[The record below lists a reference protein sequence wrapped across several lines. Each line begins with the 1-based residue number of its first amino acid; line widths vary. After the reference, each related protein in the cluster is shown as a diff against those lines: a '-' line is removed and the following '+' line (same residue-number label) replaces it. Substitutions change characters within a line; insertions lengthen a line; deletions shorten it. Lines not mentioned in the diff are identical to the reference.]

1 MGKWEISPLFPTQKE
16 SEVIKMPK
24 NKNVSLTDEQ
34 FMMLLNGISSRNDKS
49 LNLTEEWSKV
59 VDDPEILSALTNQ
72 VQRWLDNEYA
82 KKMKEMTKSYE
93 DQVHA
98 QNKSLR
104 KMQHKVDSM
113 EAKMQMMAREVK
125 NNARIIQKDGDRIS
139 EVLNLK
145 DKIKESRKNYKQLE
159 EEVQAISKFLKQLTF
174 RMHIAIPGDSLKK
187 ATKKLKRLGNP
198 YYYATSSK
206 KATMLPDFLQSEIVD
221 TDYREV

>member
-59 VDDPEILSALTNQ
+59 VGDNESFAALTNQ
-72 VQRWLDNEYA
+72 IHSWVDDEYA
-82 KKMKEMTKSYE
+82 KKINEMTKGYE
-93 DQVHA
+93 AQVHA
-98 QNKSLR
+98 QDKSLR
-104 KMQHKVDSM
+104 KMQRKVVSM
-113 EAKMQMMAREVK
+113 EMEMQMMAKEIK
-125 NNARIIQKDGDRIS
+125 NHARIIRKDGDRID

-145 DKIKESRKNYKQLE
+145 DKIKEFRKNYKQLE

-198 YYYATSSK
+198 YYYATSAK
-206 KATMLPDFLQSEIVD
+206 RATMLPDFLQSEIVD

>member
-59 VDDPEILSALTNQ
+59 VGDNESFAALTNQ
-72 VQRWLDNEYA
+72 IHSWVDDEYE
-82 KKMKEMTKSYE
+82 KKINEMTKGYE
-93 DQVHA
+93 AQVHA
-98 QNKSLR
+98 QDKSLR
-104 KMQHKVDSM
+104 KMQRKVDSM
-113 EAKMQMMAREVK
+113 EMEMQMMAKEIK
-125 NNARIIQKDGDRIS
+125 NHARIIRKDGDRID

-145 DKIKESRKNYKQLE
+145 DKIKEFRKNYKQLE

-198 YYYATSSK
+198 YYYATSAK
-206 KATMLPDFLQSEIVD
+206 RATMLPDFLQSEIVD

>member
-1 MGKWEISPLFPTQKE
+1 
-16 SEVIKMPK
+16 MPK

-59 VDDPEILSALTNQ
+59 VGDNESFAALTNQ
-72 VQRWLDNEYA
+72 IHSWVDDEYA
-82 KKMKEMTKSYE
+82 KKINEMTKGYE
-93 DQVHA
+93 AQVHA
-98 QNKSLR
+98 QDKSLR
-104 KMQHKVDSM
+104 KMQRKVDSM
-113 EAKMQMMAREVK
+113 EMEMQMMAKEIK
-125 NNARIIQKDGDRIS
+125 NHARIIRKDGDRID

-145 DKIKESRKNYKQLE
+145 DKIKEFRKNYKQLE

>member
-1 MGKWEISPLFPTQKE
+1 MGKWEISTLFPTTKE
-16 SEVIKMPK
+16 REVIKMPK

-59 VDDPEILSALTNQ
+59 VGDNESFAALTNQ
-72 VQRWLDNEYA
+72 IHSWVDDEYA
-82 KKMKEMTKSYE
+82 KKINEMTKSYE
-93 DQVHA
+93 VQVHA

-159 EEVQAISKFLKQLTF
+159 EEIQAISKFLKQLTF

>member
-1 MGKWEISPLFPTQKE
+1 MGKWEISPLYPTQKE
-16 SEVIKMPK
+16 REVIKMAK
-24 NKNVSLTDEQ
+24 NKNVSLTGEQ

-82 KKMKEMTKSYE
+82 KRMKEMTKSYE
-93 DQVHA
+93 VQVHA

-104 KMQHKVDSM
+104 KMQNKVDSM

>member
-1 MGKWEISPLFPTQKE
+1 
-16 SEVIKMPK
+16 MPK

-59 VDDPEILSALTNQ
+59 VGDNESFAALTNQ
-72 VQRWLDNEYA
+72 IHSWVDDEYA
-82 KKMKEMTKSYE
+82 KKINEMTKGYE
-93 DQVHA
+93 AQVHA
-98 QNKSLR
+98 QDTSLR
-104 KMQHKVDSM
+104 KMQRKVDSM
-113 EAKMQMMAREVK
+113 EMEMQMMAKEIK
-125 NNARIIQKDGDRIS
+125 NHARIIRKDGDRID

-145 DKIKESRKNYKQLE
+145 DKIKEFRKNYKQLE

-198 YYYATSSK
+198 YYYATSAK
-206 KATMLPDFLQSEIVD
+206 RATMLPDFLQSEIVD

>member
-59 VDDPEILSALTNQ
+59 VGDNESFAALTNQ
-72 VQRWLDNEYA
+72 IHSWVDDEYA
-82 KKMKEMTKSYE
+82 KKINEMTKGYE
-93 DQVHA
+93 AQVHA
-98 QNKSLR
+98 QDKSLR
-104 KMQHKVDSM
+104 KMQRKVDSM
-113 EAKMQMMAREVK
+113 EMEMQMMAKEIK
-125 NNARIIQKDGDRIS
+125 NHARIIRKDGDRID

-145 DKIKESRKNYKQLE
+145 DKIKEFRKNYKKLE

-198 YYYATSSK
+198 YYYATSAK
-206 KATMLPDFLQSEIVD
+206 RATMLPDFLQSEIVD

>member
-59 VDDPEILSALTNQ
+59 VGDNESFAALTNQ
-72 VQRWLDNEYA
+72 IHSWVDDEYT
-82 KKMKEMTKSYE
+82 KKINEMTKGYE
-93 DQVHA
+93 AQVHA
-98 QNKSLR
+98 QDKSLR
-104 KMQHKVDSM
+104 KMQRKVDSM
-113 EAKMQMMAREVK
+113 EMEMQMMAKEIK
-125 NNARIIQKDGDRIS
+125 NHARIIRKDGDRID

-145 DKIKESRKNYKQLE
+145 DKIKEFRKNYKQLE

-198 YYYATSSK
+198 YYYATSAK
-206 KATMLPDFLQSEIVD
+206 RATMLPDFLQSEIVD

>member
-1 MGKWEISPLFPTQKE
+1 
-16 SEVIKMPK
+16 MPK

-59 VDDPEILSALTNQ
+59 VGDNESFAALTNQ
-72 VQRWLDNEYA
+72 IHSWVDDEYA
-82 KKMKEMTKSYE
+82 KKINEMTKGYE
-93 DQVHA
+93 AQVHA
-98 QNKSLR
+98 QDKSLR

>member
-59 VDDPEILSALTNQ
+59 VGDNESFAALTNQ
-72 VQRWLDNEYA
+72 IHSWVDDEYA
-82 KKMKEMTKSYE
+82 KKINEMTKGYE
-93 DQVHA
+93 AQVHA
-98 QNKSLR
+98 QDKSLR
-104 KMQHKVDSM
+104 KMQRKVDSM
-113 EAKMQMMAREVK
+113 EMQMMAKEIK
-125 NNARIIQKDGDRIS
+125 NHARIIRKDGDRID

-145 DKIKESRKNYKQLE
+145 DKIKEFRKNYKQLE

-198 YYYATSSK
+198 YYYATSAK
-206 KATMLPDFLQSEIVD
+206 RATMLPDFLQSEIVD

>member
-1 MGKWEISPLFPTQKE
+1 
-16 SEVIKMPK
+16 MPK

-59 VDDPEILSALTNQ
+59 VGDNESFAALTNQ
-72 VQRWLDNEYA
+72 IHSWVDDEYA
-82 KKMKEMTKSYE
+82 KKINEMTKGYE
-93 DQVHA
+93 AQVHA
-98 QNKSLR
+98 QDKSLR
-104 KMQHKVDSM
+104 KMQRKVDSM
-113 EAKMQMMAREVK
+113 EMEMQMMAKEIK
-125 NNARIIQKDGDRIS
+125 NHARIIRKDGDRID

-145 DKIKESRKNYKQLE
+145 DKIKEFRKNYKQFE

-198 YYYATSSK
+198 YYYATSAK
-206 KATMLPDFLQSEIVD
+206 RATMLPDFLQSEIVD

>member
-59 VDDPEILSALTNQ
+59 VGDNESFAALTNQ
-72 VQRWLDNEYA
+72 IHSWVDDEYA
-82 KKMKEMTKSYE
+82 KKINEMTKGYE
-93 DQVHA
+93 AQVHA
-98 QNKSLR
+98 QDKSLR
-104 KMQHKVDSM
+104 KMQRKVDSM
-113 EAKMQMMAREVK
+113 EMEMQMMAKEIK
-125 NNARIIQKDGDRIS
+125 NHARIIRKDGDRID

-145 DKIKESRKNYKQLE
+145 DKIKEFRKNYKQLE

-174 RMHIAIPGDSLKK
+174 RMHIAIPVDSLKK

-198 YYYATSSK
+198 YYYATSAK
-206 KATMLPDFLQSEIVD
+206 RATMLPDFLQSEIVD

>member
-1 MGKWEISPLFPTQKE
+1 
-16 SEVIKMPK
+16 MPK

-59 VDDPEILSALTNQ
+59 VGDNESFAALTNQ
-72 VQRWLDNEYA
+72 IHSWVDDEYA
-82 KKMKEMTKSYE
+82 KKINEMTKGYE
-93 DQVHA
+93 AQVHA
-98 QNKSLR
+98 QGKSLR
-104 KMQHKVDSM
+104 KMQRKVDSM
-113 EAKMQMMAREVK
+113 EMEMQMMAKEIK
-125 NNARIIQKDGDRIS
+125 NHARIIRKDGDRID

-145 DKIKESRKNYKQLE
+145 DKIKEFRKNYKQLE

-198 YYYATSSK
+198 YYYATSAK
-206 KATMLPDFLQSEIVD
+206 RATMLPDFLQSEIVD

>member
-1 MGKWEISPLFPTQKE
+1 VGKWEISPLFPTQKE

-59 VDDPEILSALTNQ
+59 VGDNESFAALTNQ
-72 VQRWLDNEYA
+72 IHSWVDDEYA
-82 KKMKEMTKSYE
+82 KKINEMTKGYE
-93 DQVHA
+93 AQVHA
-98 QNKSLR
+98 QDKSLR
-104 KMQHKVDSM
+104 KMQRKVDSM
-113 EAKMQMMAREVK
+113 EMEMQMMAKEIK
-125 NNARIIQKDGDRIS
+125 NHARIIRKDGDRID

-145 DKIKESRKNYKQLE
+145 DKIKEFRKNYKQLE

-198 YYYATSSK
+198 YYYATSAK
-206 KATMLPDFLQSEIVD
+206 RATMLPDFLQSEIVD

>member
-59 VDDPEILSALTNQ
+59 VGDNESFAALTNQ
-72 VQRWLDNEYA
+72 IHSWVDDEYA
-82 KKMKEMTKSYE
+82 KKINEMTKGYE
-93 DQVHA
+93 AQVHA
-98 QNKSLR
+98 QDKSLR
-104 KMQHKVDSM
+104 KMQRKVDSM
-113 EAKMQMMAREVK
+113 EMEMQMMAKEIK
-125 NNARIIQKDGDRIS
+125 NHARIIRKDGDRID

-145 DKIKESRKNYKQLE
+145 DKIKEFRKNYKQLE

-174 RMHIAIPGDSLKK
+174 RMHITIPGDSLKK

-198 YYYATSSK
+198 YYYATSAK
-206 KATMLPDFLQSEIVD
+206 RATMLPDFLQSEIVD

>member
-1 MGKWEISPLFPTQKE
+1 
-16 SEVIKMPK
+16 MPK
-24 NKNVSLTDEQ
+24 KKNVSLTGEQ

-59 VDDPEILSALTNQ
+59 VGDNESFAALTNQ
-72 VQRWLDNEYA
+72 IHSWVDDEYA
-82 KKMKEMTKSYE
+82 KKINEMTKGYE
-93 DQVHA
+93 AQVHA
-98 QNKSLR
+98 QDKSLR
-104 KMQHKVDSM
+104 KMQRKVDSM
-113 EAKMQMMAREVK
+113 EMEMQMMAKEIK
-125 NNARIIQKDGDRIS
+125 NHARIIRKDGDRID

-145 DKIKESRKNYKQLE
+145 DKIKEFRKNYKHLE

-198 YYYATSSK
+198 YYYATSAK
-206 KATMLPDFLQSEIVD
+206 RATMLPDFLQSEIVD

>member
-1 MGKWEISPLFPTQKE
+1 MA
-16 SEVIKMPK
+16 K
-24 NKNVSLTDEQ
+24 NKNVSLTGEQ

-82 KKMKEMTKSYE
+82 KRMKEMTKSYE
-93 DQVHA
+93 VQVHA

-174 RMHIAIPGDSLKK
+174 RMHIAIPG
-187 ATKKLKRLGNP
+187 RFP
-198 YYYATSSK
+198 
-206 KATMLPDFLQSEIVD
+206 
-221 TDYREV
+221 

>member
-59 VDDPEILSALTNQ
+59 VGDNESFAALTNQ
-72 VQRWLDNEYA
+72 IHSWVDDEYA
-82 KKMKEMTKSYE
+82 KKINEMTKGYE
-93 DQVHA
+93 AQVHA
-98 QNKSLR
+98 QDKSLR
-104 KMQHKVDSM
+104 KMQRKVDSM
-113 EAKMQMMAREVK
+113 EMEMQMMAKEIK
-125 NNARIIQKDGDRIS
+125 NHARIIRKDGDRID

-145 DKIKESRKNYKQLE
+145 DKIKEFRKNYKHLE

-198 YYYATSSK
+198 YYYATSAK
-206 KATMLPDFLQSEIVD
+206 RATMLPDFLQSEIVD

>member
-59 VDDPEILSALTNQ
+59 VGDNESFAALTNQ
-72 VQRWLDNEYA
+72 IHSWVDDEYA
-82 KKMKEMTKSYE
+82 KKINEMTKGYE
-93 DQVHA
+93 AQVHA
-98 QNKSLR
+98 QDKSLR
-104 KMQHKVDSM
+104 KMQRKVDSM
-113 EAKMQMMAREVK
+113 EMEMQMMAKEIK
-125 NNARIIQKDGDRIS
+125 NHARIIRKDGDRID

-145 DKIKESRKNYKQLE
+145 DKIKEFRKNYKQLE

-198 YYYATSSK
+198 YYYATSAK
-206 KATMLPDFLQSEIVD
+206 RATMLPDFLQSEIVD

>member
-1 MGKWEISPLFPTQKE
+1 
-16 SEVIKMPK
+16 MPK

-59 VDDPEILSALTNQ
+59 VGDNESFAALTNQ
-72 VQRWLDNEYA
+72 IHSWVDDEYA
-82 KKMKEMTKSYE
+82 KKINEMTKGYE
-93 DQVHA
+93 AQVHA
-98 QNKSLR
+98 QDKSLR
-104 KMQHKVDSM
+104 KMQRNVDSM
-113 EAKMQMMAREVK
+113 EMEMQMMAKEIK
-125 NNARIIQKDGDRIS
+125 NHARIIRKDGDRID

-145 DKIKESRKNYKQLE
+145 DKIKEFRKNYKQLE

-198 YYYATSSK
+198 YYYATSAK
-206 KATMLPDFLQSEIVD
+206 RATMLPDFLQSEIVD

>member
-1 MGKWEISPLFPTQKE
+1 
-16 SEVIKMPK
+16 MPK

-59 VDDPEILSALTNQ
+59 VGDNESFAALTNQ
-72 VQRWLDNEYA
+72 IHSWVDDEYA
-82 KKMKEMTKSYE
+82 KKINEMTKGYE
-93 DQVHA
+93 AQVHA
-98 QNKSLR
+98 QDKSLR
-104 KMQHKVDSM
+104 KMQRKVDSM
-113 EAKMQMMAREVK
+113 EMEMQMMAKEIK
-125 NNARIIQKDGDRIS
+125 NHARIIRKDGDRID

-145 DKIKESRKNYKQLE
+145 DKIKEFRKNYKQLE

-198 YYYATSSK
+198 YYYATSAK
-206 KATMLPDFLQSEIVD
+206 RATMLRLLIYLMEQRIFL
-221 TDYREV
+221 TRNPL

>member
-59 VDDPEILSALTNQ
+59 VGDNESFAALTNQ
-72 VQRWLDNEYA
+72 IHSWVDDEYA
-82 KKMKEMTKSYE
+82 KKINEMTKGYE
-93 DQVHA
+93 AQVHA
-98 QNKSLR
+98 QDKSLR
-104 KMQHKVDSM
+104 KMQRKVDSM
-113 EAKMQMMAREVK
+113 EMEMMAKEIK
-125 NNARIIQKDGDRIS
+125 NHARIIRKDGDRID

-145 DKIKESRKNYKQLE
+145 DKIKEFRKNYKQLE

-198 YYYATSSK
+198 YYYATSAK
-206 KATMLPDFLQSEIVD
+206 RATMLPDFLQSEIVD

>member
-1 MGKWEISPLFPTQKE
+1 
-16 SEVIKMPK
+16 MPK

-59 VDDPEILSALTNQ
+59 VGDNESFAALTNQ
-72 VQRWLDNEYA
+72 IHSWVDDEYA
-82 KKMKEMTKSYE
+82 KKINEMTKGYE
-93 DQVHA
+93 AQVHA
-98 QNKSLR
+98 QDKSLR
-104 KMQHKVDSM
+104 KMQRKVDSM
-113 EAKMQMMAREVK
+113 EMEMQMMAKEIK
-125 NNARIIQKDGDRIS
+125 NHARIIRKDGDRID

-145 DKIKESRKNYKQLE
+145 DKIKEFRKNYKQLE

-198 YYYATSSK
+198 YYYATSAK
-206 KATMLPDFLQSEIVD
+206 RATMLPNFLQSEIVD

>member
-1 MGKWEISPLFPTQKE
+1 
-16 SEVIKMPK
+16 MPK

-59 VDDPEILSALTNQ
+59 VGDNESFAALTNQ
-72 VQRWLDNEYA
+72 IHSWVDDEYA
-82 KKMKEMTKSYE
+82 KKINEMTKGYE
-93 DQVHA
+93 AQVHA
-98 QNKSLR
+98 QDKSLR
-104 KMQHKVDSM
+104 KMQRKVDSM
-113 EAKMQMMAREVK
+113 EMEMQMMAKEIK
-125 NNARIIQKDGDRIS
+125 NHARIIRKDGDRID

-145 DKIKESRKNYKQLE
+145 DKIKEFRKNYKHLE

-198 YYYATSSK
+198 YYYATSAK
-206 KATMLPDFLQSEIVD
+206 RATMLPDFLQSEIVD

>member
-1 MGKWEISPLFPTQKE
+1 
-16 SEVIKMPK
+16 MPK

-59 VDDPEILSALTNQ
+59 VGDNESFAALTNQ
-72 VQRWLDNEYA
+72 IHSWVDDEYA
-82 KKMKEMTKSYE
+82 KKINEMTKGYE
-93 DQVHA
+93 AQVHA

>member
-1 MGKWEISPLFPTQKE
+1 M
-16 SEVIKMPK
+16 
-24 NKNVSLTDEQ
+24 
-34 FMMLLNGISSRNDKS
+34 
-49 LNLTEEWSKV
+49 
-59 VDDPEILSALTNQ
+59 
-72 VQRWLDNEYA
+72 
-82 KKMKEMTKSYE
+82 
-93 DQVHA
+93 HA

-125 NNARIIQKDGDRIS
+125 NNARIIRKDGDRID

-145 DKIKESRKNYKQLE
+145 DKIKEFRKNYKQLE

>member
-1 MGKWEISPLFPTQKE
+1 
-16 SEVIKMPK
+16 MPK

-59 VDDPEILSALTNQ
+59 VGDNESFAALTNQ
-72 VQRWLDNEYA
+72 IHSWVDDEYA
-82 KKMKEMTKSYE
+82 KKINEMTKGYE
-93 DQVHA
+93 AQVHA
-98 QNKSLR
+98 QDKSLR
-104 KMQHKVDSM
+104 KMQRKVDSM
-113 EAKMQMMAREVK
+113 EMEMQMMAKEIK
-125 NNARIIQKDGDRIS
+125 NHARIIRKDGDRID

-145 DKIKESRKNYKQLE
+145 DKIKEFRKNYKQLE

-198 YYYATSSK
+198 YYYATSAK
-206 KATMLPDFLQSEIVD
+206 RATMLPDFLQSEIVD

>member
-59 VDDPEILSALTNQ
+59 VGDNESFAALTNQ
-72 VQRWLDNEYA
+72 IHSWVDDEYA
-82 KKMKEMTKSYE
+82 KKINEMTKGYE
-93 DQVHA
+93 AQVHA
-98 QNKSLR
+98 QDKSLR
-104 KMQHKVDSM
+104 KMQRKVDSM
-113 EAKMQMMAREVK
+113 EMEMQMMAKEIK
-125 NNARIIQKDGDRIS
+125 NHARIIRKDGDRID

-145 DKIKESRKNYKQLE
+145 DKIKEFRKNYKQLE

-198 YYYATSSK
+198 YYYATSAK
-206 KATMLPDFLQSEIVD
+206 RATMLPDFLQSA
-221 TDYREV
+221 

>member
-59 VDDPEILSALTNQ
+59 VGDNESFAALTNQ
-72 VQRWLDNEYA
+72 IHSWVDDEYA
-82 KKMKEMTKSYE
+82 KKINEMTKGYE
-93 DQVHA
+93 AQVHA
-98 QNKSLR
+98 QDKSLR

>member
-1 MGKWEISPLFPTQKE
+1 
-16 SEVIKMPK
+16 MPK

-59 VDDPEILSALTNQ
+59 VGDNESFAALTNQ
-72 VQRWLDNEYA
+72 IHSWVDDEYA
-82 KKMKEMTKSYE
+82 KKINEMTKSYE
-93 DQVHA
+93 VQVHA

-159 EEVQAISKFLKQLTF
+159 EEIQAISKFLKQLTF

>member
-1 MGKWEISPLFPTQKE
+1 
-16 SEVIKMPK
+16 
-24 NKNVSLTDEQ
+24 
-34 FMMLLNGISSRNDKS
+34 
-49 LNLTEEWSKV
+49 
-59 VDDPEILSALTNQ
+59 
-72 VQRWLDNEYA
+72 
-82 KKMKEMTKSYE
+82 MTKSYE
-93 DQVHA
+93 VQVHA

-187 ATKKLKRLGNP
+187 ATKKI
-198 YYYATSSK
+198 
-206 KATMLPDFLQSEIVD
+206 KAFG
-221 TDYREV
+221 

>member
-34 FMMLLNGISSRNDKS
+34 FMMLINGISSRNDKS

-59 VDDPEILSALTNQ
+59 VGDNESFAALTNQ
-72 VQRWLDNEYA
+72 IHSWVDDEYA
-82 KKMKEMTKSYE
+82 KKINEMTKGYE
-93 DQVHA
+93 AQVHA
-98 QNKSLR
+98 QDKSLR
-104 KMQHKVDSM
+104 KMQRKVDSM
-113 EAKMQMMAREVK
+113 EMEMQMMAKEIK
-125 NNARIIQKDGDRIS
+125 NHARIIRKDGDRID

-145 DKIKESRKNYKQLE
+145 DKIKEFRKNYKQLE

-198 YYYATSSK
+198 YYYATSAK
-206 KATMLPDFLQSEIVD
+206 RATMLPDFLQSEIVD

>member
-1 MGKWEISPLFPTQKE
+1 
-16 SEVIKMPK
+16 MPK

-59 VDDPEILSALTNQ
+59 VGDNESFAALTNQ
-72 VQRWLDNEYA
+72 IHSWVDDEYA
-82 KKMKEMTKSYE
+82 KKINEMTKGYE
-93 DQVHA
+93 AQVHA
-98 QNKSLR
+98 QDKSLR
-104 KMQHKVDSM
+104 KMQRKVDSM
-113 EAKMQMMAREVK
+113 EMEMQMMAKEIK
-125 NNARIIQKDGDRIS
+125 NHARIIRKDGDRID

-145 DKIKESRKNYKQLE
+145 DKIKEFRKNYKQLE

-187 ATKKLKRLGNP
+187 ATKKLKRLDNP
-198 YYYATSSK
+198 YYYATSAK
-206 KATMLPDFLQSEIVD
+206 RATMLPDFLQSEIVD

>member
-1 MGKWEISPLFPTQKE
+1 
-16 SEVIKMPK
+16 MPK

-59 VDDPEILSALTNQ
+59 VGDNESFAALTNQ
-72 VQRWLDNEYA
+72 IHSWVDDEYA
-82 KKMKEMTKSYE
+82 KKINEMTKGYE
-93 DQVHA
+93 AQVHA
-98 QNKSLR
+98 QDKSLR
-104 KMQHKVDSM
+104 KMQRKVDSM
-113 EAKMQMMAREVK
+113 EMEMQMMAKEIK
-125 NNARIIQKDGDRIS
+125 NHARIIRKDGDRID

-145 DKIKESRKNYKQLE
+145 DKIKEFRKNYKQLE
-159 EEVQAISKFLKQLTF
+159 AEVQAISKFLKQLTF

-198 YYYATSSK
+198 YYYATSAK
-206 KATMLPDFLQSEIVD
+206 RATMLPDFLQSEIVD

>member
-1 MGKWEISPLFPTQKE
+1 
-16 SEVIKMPK
+16 MPK

-59 VDDPEILSALTNQ
+59 VGDNESFAALTNQ
-72 VQRWLDNEYA
+72 IHSWVDDEYA
-82 KKMKEMTKSYE
+82 KKINEMTKGYE
-93 DQVHA
+93 AQVHA
-98 QNKSLR
+98 QDKSLR
-104 KMQHKVDSM
+104 KMQRKVDSM
-113 EAKMQMMAREVK
+113 EMEMQMMAKEIK
-125 NNARIIQKDGDRIS
+125 NHARIIRKDGDRID

-145 DKIKESRKNYKQLE
+145 DKIKEFRKNYKQLE

-174 RMHIAIPGDSLKK
+174 RMHIAILGDSLKK

-198 YYYATSSK
+198 YYYATSAK
-206 KATMLPDFLQSEIVD
+206 RATMLPDFLQSEIVD